1 MKTFDMPQLP
11 YSRDALAP
19 VMSSETIDYHFGKHL
34 QTYVTNLNNLL
45 PGSGFEGVALE
56 DIIRRAE
63 GAIFNNAA
71 QVYNHTLFFNQMS
84 PTPKKLPNGKL
95 MKAIERD
102 FSSFEKMKEML
113 LKVSLTQFGSGWGWL
128 VSDTDGKL
136 SVLATSNAGNP
147 LRDGFRPLIN
157 LDVWEHSYYIDYRN
171 RRADY
176 LEATWNL
183 IDWNGAEIRFCV

>member
-45 PGSGFEGVALE
+45 PGSGFEGVVLE

-176 LEATWNL
+176 LEATWSL

>member
-11 YSRDALAP
+11 YSHDALAP

-34 QTYVTNLNNLL
+34 QTYVTNVNNLL
-45 PGSGFEGVALE
+45 PGSGFEGLSLE
-56 DIIRRAE
+56 DIIHRAE
-63 GAIFNNAA
+63 GAIFNNAS

-84 PTPKKLPNGKL
+84 PSPKKQPCGKL
-95 MKAIERD
+95 MMAIERD
-102 FSSFEKMKEML
+102 FGSFEKMKEML

-128 VSDTDGKL
+128 VSDSDGKL

-176 LEATWNL
+176 LEAVWSL